1 MTICTECHGNGYT
14 RDENM
19 GIVQCPKCGSAPP
32 AVGRATI
39 LAEAARLVSVDRA
52 AQYGDAEESFCRIA
66 GLWSAYL
73 GIEIKATDVALM
85 MCCLKIS
92 RAKGGGS
99 GDSWIDIA
107 GYAALGGELDPG
119 K

>member
-52 AQYGDAEESFCRIA
+52 AQYGDAAEGFGRIA
-66 GLWSAYL
+66 ALWSAYL
-73 GIEIKATDVALM
+73 DFSIAATDVALM
-85 MCCLKIS
+85 MCLLKIG
-92 RAKGGGS
+92 RAHS
-99 GDSWIDIA
+99 SNSEDNFIDIA
-107 GYAALGGELDPG
+107 GYAALGGELDSG